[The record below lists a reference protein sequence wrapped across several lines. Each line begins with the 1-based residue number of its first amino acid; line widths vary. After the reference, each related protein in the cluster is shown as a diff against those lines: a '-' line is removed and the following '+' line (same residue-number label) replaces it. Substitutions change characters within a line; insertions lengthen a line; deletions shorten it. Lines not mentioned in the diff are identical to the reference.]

1 VTKAIEVNNL
11 RAGYSGVA
19 VVRDLSMH
27 VEAGEMVALIGPNGS
42 GKSTTLLT
50 MSGILPTISGEIK
63 MLGTAPSSRRP
74 FKVAR
79 SGIGHVAEDRCV
91 FSQLTVAEN
100 LSLGCVRGGPK
111 PSLAFEYFPALES
124 LRKRK
129 AGLLSG
135 GEQQMLVIAR
145 ALLRSPQVLLVD
157 EMSLGLAPIIV
168 SDVLASL
175 RRIASDRGMAVL
187 LVEQH
192 VDLALTSCDRAYVL
206 THGVMTAEGRSQ
218 DLMNNRELLE
228 SSYLGEFANVGTDD
242 RPDGADEDGR

>member
-1 VTKAIEVNNL
+1 MTRAIEVDNL
-11 RAGYSGVA
+11 RAGYSGVP

-50 MSGILPTISGEIK
+50 MSGILPIISGEIK
-63 MLGTAPSSRRP
+63 MLGMAPSSRSP

-100 LSLGCVRGGPK
+100 LSLGCARGGSK
-111 PSLAFEYFPALES
+111 PSLAYEHFPALEP

-145 ALLRSPQVLLVD
+145 ALLSSPQVLLVD

-168 SDVLASL
+168 NDVLASL

-192 VDLALTSCDRAYVL
+192 VDLALTSCDRAYVV
-206 THGVMTAEGRSQ
+206 THGVMTAEGTSK
-218 DLMNNRELLE
+218 DLLGNRELLE
-228 SSYLGEFANVGTDD
+228 SSYLGEFANISEDD
-242 RPDGADEDGR
+242 RPEGGNGDGR